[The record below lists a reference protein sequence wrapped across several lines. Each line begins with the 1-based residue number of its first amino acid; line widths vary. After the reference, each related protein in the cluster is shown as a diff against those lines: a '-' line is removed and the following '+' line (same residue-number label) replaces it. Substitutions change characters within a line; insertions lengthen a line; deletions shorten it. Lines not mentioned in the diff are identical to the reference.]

1 MTAAKFKRF
10 YERASWDAASPG
22 AAGGGFRVLL
32 DGKAVKTPAKAEMAL
47 PNQALAEAIAAEW
60 QGQGE
65 EVETRSL
72 VLTGL
77 AWTAIDRVAPGRKGV
92 VDELAGYGAHDPIC
106 YHAEAPADLAA
117 RQRERWQPLLD
128 WAARSLDAPLVVTT
142 GVVSIEQ
149 PPEALAALRR
159 AVAARDDFELTALSA
174 AAGAAGSLVIGLALA
189 AGGLALGVLAVF
201 AVMKHT
207 FHTTTGKALFLVVSY
222 RFACI
227 CSLATLGFIAWA
239 ALALGVVESF
249 GTIYLGTILDRD
261 AIAFV
266 FLIVVLMIR
275 PQGLFGK
282 A

>member
-10 YERASWDAASPG
+10 YARASWDAGPPG

-47 PNQALAEAIAAEW
+47 PGQALAEAVAAEW
-60 QGQGE
+60 QAQGE
-65 EVETRSL
+65 EVEARSL

-77 AWTAIDRVAPGRKGV
+77 AWAAIDRVGPGREGV
-92 VDELAGYGAHDPIC
+92 VDELAGYAAHDPIC

-128 WAARSLDAPLVVTT
+128 WAARALGAPLAVTS

-174 AAGAAGSLVIGLALA
+174 AAGAAGSLVI
-189 AGGLALGVLAVF
+189 
-201 AVMKHT
+201 
-207 FHTTTGKALFLVVSY
+207 
-222 RFACI
+222 
-227 CSLATLGFIAWA
+227 
-239 ALALGVVESF
+239 ALALVAGRIDAEAAFEAAQLDESYQIERW
-249 GTIYLGTILDRD
+249 GEDPEAARRRA
-261 AIAFV
+261 AIKADLEAAAR
-266 FLIVVLMIR
+266 FLAMLR
-275 PQGLFGK
+275 G
-282 A
+282 